1 MDLLTLAIVLLAALV
16 AGRVAEAVRVPA
28 VVGEIVVGLLL
39 GPTLL
44 DVVQSSHTFAFL
56 AELGVLVLLLEVG
69 LDLETTELRA
79 VGTPAVQVALIG
91 VIAPL
96 VSGWAVAYGLGVDNT
111 IALFLGAT
119 LVATSVGVTA
129 RTFADLGALD
139 SAEAR
144 IVLGAAV
151 VDDVLGLLV
160 LSVVVRV
167 ASGSGIDALGTAA
180 AVIIAVGFLGL
191 SVAIG
196 VRVVPPAF
204 AWIGRRA
211 GDGPVPLLAAL
222 VLMLGLAEG
231 AQRAGLAGL
240 IGALVAG
247 MLIARTNQAQQVS
260 RGIAPIAALLVPV
273 FFVSVGV
280 DVELGALGSWSA
292 VALAGALLAVGV
304 AGKLVAGLGARP
316 GSTSNH
322 EVDRLLV
329 GAGMVPRGEVG
340 LAFAATG
347 LAAGVLDRE
356 RYAAVVVVVLATTIV
371 APLLLR
377 HRLSSRH
384 HLSSRRPT
392 GPARD

>member
-16 AGRVAEAVRVPA
+16 AGRAAEAVRVPA

-44 DVVQSSHTFAFL
+44 DVVRPSHTFTFL
-56 AELGVLVLLLEVG
+56 AELGILVLLLEVG

-91 VIAPL
+91 VVAPL

-139 SAEAR
+139 SIEAR

-167 ASGSGIDALGTAA
+167 ASGGGIDALGTAA

-191 SVAIG
+191 AVAIG

-247 MLIARTNQAQQVS
+247 MLIARTDQAQQVS
-260 RGIAPIAALLVPV
+260 RGVAPIAALLVPV

-280 DVELGALGSWSA
+280 DVELGALGSWPA
-292 VALAGALLAVGV
+292 VTLAGALLAVGV
-304 AGKLVAGLGARP
+304 AGKLVAGVGARP
-316 GSTSNH
+316 GNASTD
-322 EVDRLLV
+322 EVDQLLV

-347 LAAGVLDRE
+347 LAVGVLDRE

-377 HRLSSRH
+377 HRLSSSH
-384 HLSSRRPT
+384 ST
-392 GPARD
+392 CPARD

>member
-119 LVATSVGVTA
+119 LVATSVGVPA

-377 HRLSSRH
+377 HRLSCSH